1 LNIKKKFKFS
11 LLVSAIFALLVGL
24 PFYGVSFYNSI
35 EAKKDVERELK
46 NGQAYATKY
55 AQIQVELYISKISAF
70 IDNLSVNTKVIESF
84 EKNNDIEEILSEVYD
99 SEAGVDIDF
108 LFAHKLSDNKTINI
122 SSSIYN
128 TDLILSNLNKPL
140 LKLNKNIEITFSKE
154 DGNTIVYAFA
164 IRPIIS
170 RDTGEVLGDITAG
183 IVLNNNLNMLES
195 LKEIENLVDID
206 VFYKN
211 EKILDLAQNPTAT
224 TARANAKDI
233 TIKGDKVI
241 APFKLTISG
250 AEDLTVFSTYTSN
263 SFSILEKKFEEENFV
278 LFFLIL
284 GLAVAFFILFNFL
297 ITSPL
302 KKLVEY
308 TRTPLEDITI
318 SSPEFG
324 IIDEFQKL
332 GTEFHKAFAR
342 LAILNQGLEKE
353 VKERTVELEEKKDLL
368 EKQLIELKSLQ
379 DRMIAQEKLTSLGLL
394 LAGVSHEIRN
404 PLNLIQNSALILDEI
419 VNEIEEEED
428 DQKRFE
434 LFEEHKSV
442 FKDVSNIVIQHS
454 QRSTRIIKSMLDQSR
469 GSSVERTQADIKDVI
484 LTNLNYINKA
494 TDTAFYLK
502 TEITKS
508 FAKIDPFYI
517 YERELG
523 QVIVNIFENSFYALM
538 KKSELGLDG
547 FTPKLVISTTEDSGY
562 AVIKIRDNG
571 IGIPAEILA
580 DIFKA
585 FKTTKPAGEGT
596 GLGLSVSKDII
607 RKHDGDIQ
615 VDSEEGEFTEFTIR
629 LPIRNTN

>member
-1 LNIKKKFKFS
+1 MNIKKKFKFS

-24 PFYGVSFYNSI
+24 PFYGVSFYNST

-46 NGQAYATKY
+46 NGQSYATKY
-55 AQIQVELYISKISAF
+55 AQIQIELYISKITSF
-70 IDNLSVNTKVIESF
+70 VDNLSINSRVIEGF
-84 EKNNDIEEILSEVYD
+84 QKNQDIEEILSEVYD

-108 LFAHKLSDNKTINI
+108 LFAHKLTDDKTINI
-122 SSSIYN
+122 SSSIFN
-128 TDLILSNLNKPL
+128 TDLISKNLNKPL
-140 LKLNKNIEITFSKE
+140 LKLNKNIEIAYSME

-170 RDTGEVLGDITAG
+170 SDTGEVLGDVTAG
-183 IVLNNNLNMLES
+183 IILNNNLNMLES
-195 LKEIENLVDID
+195 LKEIENLADID
-206 VFYKN
+206 IFFKN
-211 EKILDLAQNPTAT
+211 EKILDLAQNPLAT
-224 TARANAKDI
+224 TNRANDRDI
-233 TIKGDKVI
+233 TIQGNKVI
-241 APFKLTISG
+241 APFKLTLSG
-250 AEDLTVFSTYTSN
+250 SEDITVFSTYTSN
-263 SFSILEKKFEEENFV
+263 SFAILDKKFEEENFV

-284 GLAVAFFILFNFL
+284 GLALAFFILFNFV

-332 GTEFHKAFAR
+332 GVEFHKAFAR

-419 VNEIEEEED
+419 VNEIEEEKD
-428 DQKRFE
+428 DKKRFE
-434 LFEEHKSV
+434 LFEEHKAV
-442 FKDVSNIVIQHS
+442 FRDVSNIVIQHS

-469 GSSVERTQADIKDVI
+469 GTSVEKSPADIKDVV

-508 FAKIDPFYI
+508 FAQIEPFYV

-523 QVIVNIFENSFYALM
+523 QVIVNIFENSFYAL
-538 KKSELGLDG
+538 KKKAELKNDE
-547 FTPKLVISTTEDSGY
+547 FTPKLMISTTRESGY
-562 AVIKIRDNG
+562 AVLRIRDNG
-571 IGIPAEILA
+571 IGIPNDILQ

-607 RKHDGDIQ
+607 RKHDGDIL
-615 VDSEEGEFTEFTIR
+615 VDSQEGEFTEFTIK
-629 LPIRNTN
+629 LPIRNSD